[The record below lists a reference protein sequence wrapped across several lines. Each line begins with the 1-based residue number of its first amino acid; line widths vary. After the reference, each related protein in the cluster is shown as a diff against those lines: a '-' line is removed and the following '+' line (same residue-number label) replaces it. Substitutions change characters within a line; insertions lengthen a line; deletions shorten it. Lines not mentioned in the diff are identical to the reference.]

1 MYFSNLTKLQ
11 QAKNLSSSIFC
22 VEKEAVKLC
31 LLCVSACYINKY
43 KGLIAL
49 C

>member
-22 VEKEAVKLC
+22 VEKETVKLC
-31 LLCVSACYINKY
+31 LLCVSVWCVDKY
-43 KGLIAL
+43 KGLIVL